1 MDLTGR
7 QEAAAGRGASL
18 DSNQIAEIIIAEIR
32 ETVPEL
38 GEQPITA
45 QDSMA
50 ELGVDSIERSEVILA
65 VMEKLGLKIP
75 MVQLHGAKNIAGLA
89 ELLLAKS
96 AG

>member
-1 MDLTGR
+1 M
-7 QEAAAGRGASL
+7 

-38 GEQPITA
+38 AGQPITA

-65 VMEKLGLKIP
+65 AMEKLGLKIP
-75 MVQLHGAKNIAGLA
+75 MVQLHGARNIGGLA